1 MKHKLSLLT
10 LLILIA
16 GFTLNGQVTGIKG
29 KVFDVITREP
39 IPFANVVVE
48 DSSSKYIAGAITDT
62 AGNYLFQ
69 HLQAGNYT
77 VKASFIGYAS
87 SITKGVSVKKGLLST
102 LDISL
107 EATAVAVEGVT
118 ITKYRVPLIDKD
130 KTVSGATVTSEE
142 IAKPSAKK
150 KASESTVRKGGDVT
164 ARIEDKEMNSD
175 LDITESGQLTASE
188 LNDFSKWDLWQDIKS
203 NDLKEFQSIWK
214 ISPEL
219 RYSVQVRANDGQ
231 PVADA
236 VVLLK
241 SAGGKVIWSA
251 KTDNT
256 GKAELWSNLF
266 QETKQGTVALSVL
279 YDDKEYPYKNPNLI
293 SKGINTLK
301 IPVSCNNP
309 NNVDIAFVVD
319 ATGSMVDE
327 MSYLKAELLDIVNS
341 QPANST
347 NLTFNVG
354 SVFYRDFGDV
364 YVTRKSDFSTDIIQT
379 LDFIKLQNA
388 ESGGDFPE
396 AVDEG
401 LMEAVAKLEWS
412 KNARARILFLL
423 LDAPPHAT
431 SEVKEKLQRTIQ
443 LAAQKGI
450 RIVPVVASSAG
461 DAGSLEYLMRSIALA
476 TNGTYVFLTDHSN
489 IGLTHAKPVTDQY
502 DVELLN
508 NLLKRL
514 IVQYTYMPE
523 CAENPLGKATTDTSY
538 FINSPIV
545 AHEILDLT
553 RTRAPYKPKELL
565 QDFTKQAVADSTEI
579 PTVADSISVTPA
591 EEPVNPGEP
600 DVPLEIKYYPN
611 PTSGTVTVELQG
623 AIKELYLTDISG
635 KLIKTYKVS
644 GDTQLKVD
652 LSEYSTGIY
661 FLKCFAQNKSFTG
674 KIMLTR

>member
-1 MKHKLSLLT
+1 MKNRQSLLT

-16 GFTLNGQVTGIKG
+16 GFTLNGQVTGLKG
-29 KVFDVITREP
+29 KIIDEITREP
-39 IPFANVVVE
+39 IPFANVIVE
-48 DSSSKYIAGAITDT
+48 DSSTKYIAGAITDT

-87 SITKGVSVKKGLLST
+87 NITKGVSVKKGSIST
-102 LDISL
+102 LDIGL
-107 EATAVAVEGVT
+107 EATAVTVEGVT

-130 KTVSGATVTSEE
+130 RTVSGATVTSEE
-142 IAKPSAKK
+142 ISKPSGKK
-150 KASESTVRKGGDVT
+150 KVSGDTERKSRDEP
-164 ARIEDKEMNSD
+164 ARIGDKTINSD
-175 LDITESGQLTASE
+175 LEITESGQLTASE

-266 QETKQGTVALSVL
+266 QESNSGKVALSVL
-279 YDDKEYPYKNPNLI
+279 YADEEYPYKNPNLI

-301 IPVSCNNP
+301 IPVSCSNP

-341 QPANST
+341 QPANSN

-354 SVFYRDFGDV
+354 SVFYRDFGDL

-379 LDFIKLQNA
+379 LEFIKLQSA
-388 ESGGDFPE
+388 ESGGDAPE

-401 LMEAVAKLEWS
+401 LEEAVGTLEWS

-423 LDAPPHAT
+423 LDAPPHT
-431 SEVKEKLQRTIQ
+431 SSVVKEKLQRTIQ

-450 RIVPVVASSAG
+450 RIVPVIASAAG

-523 CAENPLGKATTDTSY
+523 CTENPLVKATSDTSY

-553 RTRAPYKPKELL
+553 RTREPSKPKELL
-565 QDFTKQAVADSTEI
+565 QDFTKPVIADSTDI
-579 PTVADSISVTPA
+579 TTVADSISVPPVGETV
-591 EEPVNPGEP
+591 EPVEP
-600 DVPLEIKYYPN
+600 DEPLEIKYYPN
-611 PTSGTVTVELQG
+611 PTTGTVTVELQG
-623 AIKELYLTDISG
+623 KIKELYLTDISG